1 MNILRIGITHFDQ
14 EGLELINSTFEE
26 ILLDEICT
34 RTTYTSV
41 GEEAIDEALNDW
53 DEGNTDAIMVV
64 PAKDDARLNPA
75 SLEGLDMIIWGNL
88 RMAFVNEE
96 SDFESQM
103 EMLHHAMK
111 RDFDIDIPR
120 ITPILDAENY
130 KAYDVV
136 LVNDREQGLKDF
148 LELSQGNG
156 VAYTTGRELV
166 CTSPFSAESFHE
178 SIYLAKDIL
187 RLICY
192 IAAQYSDLSAS
203 LHVCTCGRGCL
214 VNHSDS

>member
-75 SLEGLDMIIWGNL
+75 SLEGMDMIIWGNL

-130 KAYDVV
+130 KVYDVV

-187 RLICY
+187 NARERYDEAHKNPLPKLFVDKKDEIKK
-192 IAAQYSDLSAS
+192 
-203 LHVCTCGRGCL
+203 H
-214 VNHSDS
+214 

>member
-53 DEGNTDAIMVV
+53 DEGNTDAIMIV

-75 SLEGLDMIIWGNL
+75 SLEGMDMIIWGNL

-96 SDFESQM
+96 GQTQFRQSNRSKDFIRDEENQESSYIQRGKL
-103 EMLHHAMK
+103 LHHL
-111 RDFDIDIPR
+111 FD
-120 ITPILDAENY
+120 
-130 KAYDVV
+130 
-136 LVNDREQGLKDF
+136 
-148 LELSQGNG
+148 
-156 VAYTTGRELV
+156 
-166 CTSPFSAESFHE
+166 
-178 SIYLAKDIL
+178 
-187 RLICY
+187 LIHH
-192 IAAQYSDLSAS
+192 QED
-203 LHVCTCGRGCL
+203 
-214 VNHSDS
+214 

>member
-34 RTTYTSV
+34 KTTYTSV

-64 PAKDDARLNPA
+64 PAKEDARLNPA

-166 CTSPFSAESFHE
+166 CTSAFSAESFHE

-187 RLICY
+187 NARERYDEAHKNPLPKLFVDKKDEIKK
-192 IAAQYSDLSAS
+192 
-203 LHVCTCGRGCL
+203 H
-214 VNHSDS
+214 

>member
-53 DEGNTDAIMVV
+53 DEGNTDAIMVI

-187 RLICY
+187 NARERYDEAHRNPLPKLFVDKKDEIKK
-192 IAAQYSDLSAS
+192 
-203 LHVCTCGRGCL
+203 H
-214 VNHSDS
+214 

>member
-111 RDFDIDIPR
+111 GDFDIDIPR

-187 RLICY
+187 NARERYDEAHKNPLPKLFVDKKDEIKK
-192 IAAQYSDLSAS
+192 
-203 LHVCTCGRGCL
+203 H
-214 VNHSDS
+214 

>member
-75 SLEGLDMIIWGNL
+75 SLEGMDMIIWGNL

-166 CTSPFSAESFHE
+166 CTSPFSAESFNE

-187 RLICY
+187 NARERYDEAHKNPLPKLFVDKKDEIKK
-192 IAAQYSDLSAS
+192 
-203 LHVCTCGRGCL
+203 H
-214 VNHSDS
+214 

>member
-75 SLEGLDMIIWGNL
+75 SLEGMDMIIWGNL

-187 RLICY
+187 NARERYDEAHKNPLPKLFVDKKDEIKK
-192 IAAQYSDLSAS
+192 
-203 LHVCTCGRGCL
+203 H
-214 VNHSDS
+214 

>member
-53 DEGNTDAIMVV
+53 DEGNTDAIIVV

-187 RLICY
+187 NARERYDEAHKNPLPKLFVDKKDEIKK
-192 IAAQYSDLSAS
+192 
-203 LHVCTCGRGCL
+203 H
-214 VNHSDS
+214 

>member
-75 SLEGLDMIIWGNL
+75 SLEGMDMIIWGNL

-120 ITPILDAENY
+120 ITLILDAENY

-187 RLICY
+187 KARERYDEAHKNPLPKLFVDKKDEIKK
-192 IAAQYSDLSAS
+192 
-203 LHVCTCGRGCL
+203 H
-214 VNHSDS
+214 

>member
-14 EGLELINSTFEE
+14 EGLDLINSTFEE

-34 RTTYTSV
+34 RKTYTST
-41 GEEAIDEALNDW
+41 GEDAIDEALNDW
-53 DEGNTDAIMVV
+53 DDGNTDAIMVV
-64 PAKDDARLNPA
+64 PAKDEPKLNPA
-75 SLEGLDMIIWGNL
+75 SLEGLDMIVWGNL
-88 RMAFVNEE
+88 RMAFTNEDA
-96 SDFESQM
+96 DFEGQM
-103 EMLHHAMK
+103 EMLCSAMK

-120 ITPILDAENY
+120 ITPILDAANY

-148 LELSQGNG
+148 LELSHGNG

-187 RLICY
+187 NARERYDEAHKNPLPKLFV
-192 IAAQYSDLSAS
+192 DKKDDNKK
-203 LHVCTCGRGCL
+203 H
-214 VNHSDS
+214 

>member
-75 SLEGLDMIIWGNL
+75 SLEGMDMIIWGNL

-187 RLICY
+187 NARERYDEAHRNPLPKLFVDKKDEIKK
-192 IAAQYSDLSAS
+192 
-203 LHVCTCGRGCL
+203 H
-214 VNHSDS
+214 

>member
-166 CTSPFSAESFHE
+166 CTSPFSAESFNE

-187 RLICY
+187 NARERYDEAHKNPLPKLFVDKKDDIKK
-192 IAAQYSDLSAS
+192 
-203 LHVCTCGRGCL
+203 H
-214 VNHSDS
+214 

>member
-41 GEEAIDEALNDW
+41 GEDAIDEALNDW

-75 SLEGLDMIIWGNL
+75 SLEGMDMIIWGNL

-187 RLICY
+187 KARERYDEAHKNPLPKLFVDKKDEIKK
-192 IAAQYSDLSAS
+192 
-203 LHVCTCGRGCL
+203 H
-214 VNHSDS
+214 

>member
-53 DEGNTDAIMVV
+53 DEDNTDAIMVV

-75 SLEGLDMIIWGNL
+75 SLEGMDMIIWGNL

-187 RLICY
+187 NARERYDEAHKNPLPKLFVDKKDDIKK
-192 IAAQYSDLSAS
+192 
-203 LHVCTCGRGCL
+203 H
-214 VNHSDS
+214 

>member
-34 RTTYTSV
+34 KTTYTSV

-187 RLICY
+187 NARERYDEAHRNPLPKLFVDKKDEIKK
-192 IAAQYSDLSAS
+192 
-203 LHVCTCGRGCL
+203 H
-214 VNHSDS
+214 